1 MCLHSEYYSPEG
13 EERHR
18 HKTTPGYSVTTNNT
32 TLLGIHKEQDT
43 AQYLE
48 NIRNKTKQNTRK
60 IQGTTNKTQDNTMRI
75 GRAGHKPPLR

>member
-43 AQYLE
+43 SHHLE
-48 NIRNKTKQNTRK
+48 NMRNKTKLNPRK
-60 IQGTTNKTQDNTMRI
+60 IQGTTNTQENTMRI
-75 GRAGHKPPLR
+75 GGAGQNAPLK